1 MRAAVFAGAG
11 KPLAVEN
18 VADPEPGPGEVI
30 IKVHRCGICGS
41 DIHMTSE
48 HTPFYPAGS
57 VIGHEFAGEVV
68 ALGRGVEKLK
78 VGQRIT
84 AMPVA
89 GCGRCAACLA
99 GWPLA
104 CEQAQTMVGGFA
116 EYTRAA
122 EASAIVLP
130 QTVSMADGAL
140 IEPLAVGLHG
150 ASAANMTPGAR
161 VLVIG
166 AGSVALS
173 AIYWCHRLGAGRIAV
188 LSRSMRNSDIAR
200 TFGARAF
207 ELVGEG
213 EAERIADALGGPPD
227 IVFECAGAVGLTQ
240 KAVELVRLGG
250 TVMSMGFC
258 AQPDP
263 IVPMVATWRQITM
276 KFTFAYGLAD
286 FQYCADT
293 LDSGVIEPRLM
304 LSDAISLDE
313 LPVKFEAIRA
323 GRAPEVK
330 VQVDPWKA

>member
-1 MRAAVFAGAG
+1 MKAAVFAGPG

-18 VADPEPGPGEVI
+18 VADPEPGLGEVI

-48 HTPFYPAGS
+48 HTPFYPSGS

-68 ALGRGVEKLK
+68 ALGRGAEKLK

-84 AMPVA
+84 AMPVG
-89 GCGRCAACLA
+89 GCGRCPACLA

-104 CEQAQTMVGGFA
+104 CAQAETIVGGFGQYMRVA
-116 EYTRAA
+116 ERSAVILP
-122 EASAIVLP
+122 AS
-130 QTVSMADGAL
+130 VSMADGAL

-150 ASAANMTPGAR
+150 ASSANMAPGAR

-173 AIYWCHRLGAGRIAV
+173 VILWCRRLGAGRIAV
-188 LSRSMRNSDIAR
+188 LSRSMRNRDIASQ
-200 TFGARAF
+200 FGAQAF
-207 ELVGEG
+207 ELTGDG
-213 EAERIADALGGPPD
+213 EAERIAEALGGPPD
-227 IVFECAGAVGLTQ
+227 FVFECAGAVGLTQ
-240 KAVELVRLGG
+240 KAAELVRLGG

-263 IVPMVATWRQITM
+263 IIPMVATWRQITI
-276 KFTFAYGLAD
+276 KFTFAYGLKD
-286 FQYCADT
+286 FEYCADM
-293 LDSGVIEPRLM
+293 LASGAIDPQLM
-304 LSDAISLDE
+304 LSEAVSLEE
-313 LPVKFEAIRA
+313 LPAKFESIRA
-323 GRAPEVK
+323 GLAAEVK